1 VSEGPLPLRFAG
13 GGRYERRPPAPPLA
27 PDAAG
32 LERPLAD
39 LPGVRPALARRLAG
53 FGLATVGDLLTHYP
67 RRYEDFTDRKP
78 IGDLKVG
85 EEATVRA
92 AVERVVLEHGRR
104 RRVTLVKAVLRDAS
118 GMMVAVWFNQPWLA
132 KVLEPGMELSLR
144 GAVRVRGGA
153 ASFVVKAH
161 EILAGEGETVHTE
174 GIVPVYP
181 ASESISTRV
190 LRDLVHAARRAARS
204 LPDPL
209 PGTLRAAERLP
220 GKADAVLAIHAPRTP
235 AEATAARER
244 LVLEELLLMQLGLL
258 LHKAAEQ
265 RASRAVPLGRPG
277 AVSAR
282 FVAGLP
288 FSLTEHQRRAIA
300 EIDDDLDGTV
310 PMRRLLQGD
319 VGSGKTV
326 VAVHTLLRAVER
338 GHQGAFMAP
347 TETLAEQHLETLAA
361 LVGPLARCELL
372 TSRLSAAERRAALA
386 RIAAGEADV
395 VIGTHALIQG
405 DVAFADLAVV
415 VVDEQ
420 HRFGVVQ
427 RDEMG
432 RRAAAGGRAPH
443 ALYMTATPI
452 PRTLALTFYG
462 DLDVTVIAGAPAGR
476 TPVATKLYSE
486 RTRPAGY
493 EFLRRQLDRG
503 RQSYVVCPLIDE
515 SEALQSA
522 AAVAEAE
529 RLRAGELRAYRVGV
543 LHGQMKI
550 AERDAA
556 MAAFKA
562 GELDV
567 LVATSVIEVGI
578 DVPNAT
584 VMLIEGAERFGLA
597 QLHQLRGRV
606 GRGTEK
612 SYCLLFTS
620 PRREQL
626 PGDRAG
632 ARLKALRTTSDG
644 FVLADR
650 DLEIRGEGQ
659 LFGTRQSGLPDL
671 KLAKLTRDRE
681 AVVRARQLARE
692 MLARDPHLESPTAAP
707 LADAVRAA
715 FGEELAWLL
724 KA

>member
-1 VSEGPLPLRFAG
+1 MSEGRPPLRFAG
-13 GGRYERRPPAPPLA
+13 GRYDGRPEPPRLA
-27 PDAAG
+27 PDASALAG
-32 LERPLAD
+32 PLAD
-39 LPGVRPALARRLAG
+39 LAGVRPALARRLAG
-53 FGLATVGDLLTHYP
+53 FGLETVGDLLTHYP

-78 IGDLKVG
+78 IADLKVG

-92 AVERVVLEHGRR
+92 TVERVTLDHARR
-104 RRVTLVKAVLRDAS
+104 RRVTLLKVALRDQS
-118 GMMVAVWFNQPWLA
+118 GVIIGVWFNQPWLA
-132 KVLEPGMELSLR
+132 KVLEPGMVLSLR
-144 GAVRVRGGA
+144 GSVRLRAGG

-181 ASESISTRV
+181 ASESISARV

-204 LPDPL
+204 VPDPL
-209 PGTLRAAERLP
+209 SGALRAAERLP
-220 GKADAVLAIHAPRTP
+220 AKADAILAIHAPRSHP
-235 AEATAARER
+235 EAAAARDR

-258 LHKAAEQ
+258 LHKHAQQE
-265 RASRAVPLGRPG
+265 ASSAPVLDRPG
-277 AVSAR
+277 DLAR
-282 FVAGLP
+282 GFLAGLP
-288 FSLTEHQRRAIA
+288 FRLTDHQTQAIA
-300 EIDDDLDGTV
+300 EIDADLERST

-326 VAVHTLLRAVER
+326 VAVHTLVRAVEN

-347 TETLAEQHLETLAA
+347 TETLAEQHLSTMAA
-361 LVGPLARCELL
+361 LLGPLVPCELL
-372 TSRLSAAERRAALA
+372 TSRLTAAERRAALG
-386 RIAAGEADV
+386 RIASGEAAIV
-395 VIGTHALIQG
+395 VGTHALIQG

-420 HRFGVVQ
+420 HRFGVAQ
-427 RDEMG
+427 RDEMP
-432 RRAAAGGRAPH
+432 RRAAAGGRTPH
-443 ALYMTATPI
+443 ALFMTATPI

-476 TPVATKLYSE
+476 TPVATRLVSE
-486 RTRPAGY
+486 GRRSAGY
-493 EFLRRQLDRG
+493 DFVRKQLDRG
-503 RQSYVVCPLIDE
+503 RQAYVVCPLIEE

-522 AAVAEAE
+522 AAMAEAE
-529 RLRAGELRAYRVGV
+529 RLAAGEFRDYEVGV
-543 LHGQMKI
+543 LHGQMKT
-550 AERDAA
+550 ADREAA

-562 GELDV
+562 GATDV

-584 VMLIEGAERFGLA
+584 VMIVEGAERFGLA

-612 SYCLLFTS
+612 SFCLLFTS
-620 PRREQL
+620 PRRERTS
-626 PGDRAG
+626 GERSD
-632 ARLKALRTTSDG
+632 ARLKALRATSDG
-644 FVLADR
+644 FALADR
-650 DLEIRGEGQ
+650 DLELRGEGQ

-681 AVVRARQLARE
+681 AVVRARRLARE
-692 MLARDPHLESPTAAP
+692 ILAGDPQLESPAGRP
-707 LADAVRAA
+707 LADAVREA
-715 FGEELAWLL
+715 FGDELAWLL

>member
-1 VSEGPLPLRFAG
+1 VSAGRSLLRFAG
-13 GGRYERRPPAPPLA
+13 GLYDQRPQPPRLA
-27 PDAAG
+27 PDSSG
-32 LERPLAD
+32 LARLLAE
-39 LPGVRPALARRLAG
+39 LPGVRPALAKRLAG
-53 FGLATVGDLLTHYP
+53 FGLETVGDLLTHYP
-67 RRYEDFTDRKP
+67 RRYEDFTDRKA
-78 IGDLKVG
+78 IADLKVG

-92 AVERVVLEHGRR
+92 TVERVTLDHGHR
-104 RRVTLVKAVLRDAS
+104 RRVTLLKAVLRDQS
-118 GMMVAVWFNQPWLA
+118 GIMIGVWFNQPWLA
-132 KVLEPGMELSLR
+132 KVLEPGMVLSLR
-144 GAVRVRGGA
+144 GGVRLSGGG

-190 LRDLVHAARRAARS
+190 LRDLVHEVRRTARS
-204 LPDPL
+204 VPDPL
-209 PGTLRAAERLP
+209 SGALRAAEGLP
-220 GKADAVLAIHAPRTP
+220 TKADAVLAIHAPRSHP
-235 AEATAARER
+235 EAAAARER

-258 LHKAAEQ
+258 LHKDAEQ
-265 RASRAVPLGRPG
+265 RASSAPALGAAG
-277 AVSAR
+277 ETSSA
-282 FVAGLP
+282 FLSGLP
-288 FSLTEHQRRAIA
+288 FVLTAHQVNAIA
-300 EIDDDLDGTV
+300 EIDADLERAT

-326 VAVHTLLRAVER
+326 VAVHTLLRAVEK

-347 TETLAEQHLETLAA
+347 TETLAEQHLETMRA
-361 LVGPLARCELL
+361 LLGPLVACELL
-372 TSRLSAAERRAALA
+372 TSRLTAAERRGALA
-386 RIAAGEADV
+386 RIASGEVA
-395 VIGTHALIQG
+395 IAAGTHALIQG

-432 RRAAAGGRAPH
+432 RRAAVGGRTPH

-462 DLDVTVIAGAPAGR
+462 DLDVTVIAGSPAGR
-476 TPVATKLYSE
+476 RPVVTRLVSE
-486 RTRPAGY
+486 GRRAAGY
-493 EFLRRQLDRG
+493 DLVRKELAKG
-503 RQSYVVCPLIDE
+503 RQAYVVCPLIEE

-529 RLRAGELRAYRVGV
+529 RLAAAEFRDYTVAV
-543 LHGQMKI
+543 LHGQMKT

-556 MAAFKA
+556 MSAFKSGA
-562 GELDV
+562 VDV

-606 GRGTEK
+606 GRGTAR

-620 PRREQL
+620 PRGERV
-626 PGDRAG
+626 PGERSD
-632 ARLKALRTTSDG
+632 ARLKALCATSDG

-671 KLAKLTRDRE
+671 KLAKLTRDRD
-681 AVVRARQLARE
+681 AVVRARRLARAIL
-692 MLARDPHLESPTAAP
+692 LADPALDAPADAP
-707 LADAVRAA
+707 LAAAVRAA
-715 FGEELAWLL
+715 FGDELSWLL

>member
-1 VSEGPLPLRFAG
+1 
-13 GGRYERRPPAPPLA
+13 
-27 PDAAG
+27 
-32 LERPLAD
+32 
-39 LPGVRPALARRLAG
+39 
-53 FGLATVGDLLTHYP
+53 
-67 RRYEDFTDRKP
+67 
-78 IGDLKVG
+78 
-85 EEATVRA
+85 
-92 AVERVVLEHGRR
+92 
-104 RRVTLVKAVLRDAS
+104 
-118 GMMVAVWFNQPWLA
+118 
-132 KVLEPGMELSLR
+132 
-144 GAVRVRGGA
+144 
-153 ASFVVKAH
+153 VVKAH

-181 ASESISTRV
+181 ASESISARV
-190 LRDLVHAARRAARS
+190 LRDLVHDARRAARS
-204 LPDPL
+204 VPDPL
-209 PGTLRAAERLP
+209 SGTMRAAERLP
-220 GKADAVLAIHAPRTP
+220 AKADAVLAIHAPRSHP
-235 AEATAARER
+235 EAAAARER

-258 LHKAAEQ
+258 LHKSAEQ
-265 RASRAVPLGRPG
+265 RASRALALGRAG
-277 AVSAR
+277 ETAAR
-282 FVAGLP
+282 FLSGLP
-288 FSLTEHQRRAIA
+288 FALTAHQTKAIA
-300 EIDDDLDGTV
+300 EIDADLERTT

-326 VAVHTLLRAVER
+326 VAVHTLLRAVEK

-347 TETLAEQHLETLAA
+347 TETLAEQHLETLRA
-361 LVGPLARCELL
+361 LLGPLLTCELL
-372 TSRLSAAERRAALA
+372 TSRLTAAERRAALA
-386 RIAAGEADV
+386 GIASGRAAIV
-395 VIGTHALIQG
+395 VGTHALIQS
-405 DVAFADLAVV
+405 DVEFRDLAVV

-432 RRAAAGGRAPH
+432 RRAAAGGRTPH

-462 DLDVTVIAGAPAGR
+462 DLDVTVIGGAPAGR
-476 TPVATKLYSE
+476 TPVVTRLISE
-486 RTRPAGY
+486 GRRAAGY
-493 EFLRRQLDRG
+493 DSVRKQLDKG
-503 RQSYVVCPLIDE
+503 RQAYVVCPLIEE
-515 SEALQSA
+515 SEALESA

-529 RLRAGELRAYRVGV
+529 RLAAGEFRAYAVGV
-543 LHGQMKI
+543 LHGQMKT
-550 AERDAA
+550 AEREAA

-562 GELDV
+562 GTTDV

-584 VMLIEGAERFGLA
+584 VMIIEGAERFGLA

-620 PRREQL
+620 PRREQSS
-626 PGDRAG
+626 GERSD
-632 ARLKALRTTSDG
+632 ARLQALRATSDG
-644 FVLADR
+644 FALADR

-681 AVVRARQLARE
+681 AVVRARRLARE
-692 MLARDPHLESPTAAP
+692 ILAGDPYRESPPDAP

-715 FGEELAWLL
+715 FGDELAWLL

>member
-1 VSEGPLPLRFAG
+1 MSGRPLLRFAG
-13 GGRYERRPPAPPLA
+13 GRYDERPQPPFLA
-27 PDAAG
+27 PDASG
-32 LERPLAD
+32 LSRPLAD

-53 FGLATVGDLLTHYP
+53 FGLATVGDLLEHYP
-67 RRYEDFTDRKP
+67 RRYEDFTDRKA
-78 IGDLKVG
+78 IAALKVG

-92 AVERVVLEHGRR
+92 TVERVTLEHGHR
-104 RRVTLVKAVLRDAS
+104 RRVTILKAVLRDQS
-118 GMMVAVWFNQPWLA
+118 GVMIGVWFNQPWLA
-132 KVLEPGMELSLR
+132 KVLEQGMVLSLR
-144 GAVRVRGGA
+144 GSVRRSGGGA
-153 ASFVVKAH
+153 SFTVKAH

-181 ASESISTRV
+181 ASESISARV
-190 LRDLVHAARRAARS
+190 LRDLVHESRRVARS
-204 LPDPL
+204 VPDPL

-220 GKADAVLAIHAPRTP
+220 TRADAVLAIHAPRSH
-235 AEATAARER
+235 AEAAAARER

-258 LHKAAEQ
+258 LHKRAAQ
-265 RASRAVPLGRPG
+265 QAASAVSLGRPG
-277 AVSAR
+277 ATAAR

-288 FSLTEHQRRAIA
+288 FTLTDHQVRALA
-300 EIDDDLDGTV
+300 EIDADLERDT

-326 VAVHTLLRAVER
+326 VALHTLLRAVEK

-347 TETLAEQHLETLAA
+347 TETLAEQHLETMTA
-361 LVGPLARCELL
+361 LLGPLVACELL
-372 TSRLSAAERRAALA
+372 TSRLTAAERRAALG
-386 RIAAGEADV
+386 RIASGEAHIV
-395 VIGTHALIQG
+395 VGTHALIQG
-405 DVAFADLAVV
+405 DVAFRDLAVV

-427 RDEMG
+427 RDEMA
-432 RRAAAGGRAPH
+432 RRATADGGRPPH
-443 ALYMTATPI
+443 TLFMTATPI

-476 TPVATKLYSE
+476 TPVATRLVSE
-486 RTRPAGY
+486 GRRAAGY
-493 EFLRRQLDRG
+493 AFVRKQLDRG
-503 RQSYVVCPLIDE
+503 RQAYVVCPLIEE

-529 RLRAGELRAYRVGV
+529 RLAASEFSAYRVDV
-543 LHGQMKI
+543 LHGQMK
-550 AERDAA
+550 AVERDAA

-562 GELDV
+562 GEIDV

-578 DVPNAT
+578 DVANAT
-584 VMLIEGAERFGLA
+584 VMVIEGAERFGLA

-612 SYCLLFTS
+612 SFCLLFTS
-620 PRREQL
+620 RGEERN
-626 PGDRAG
+626 AG
-632 ARLKALRTTSDG
+632 ERSSARLQALRSTSDG

-659 LFGTRQSGLPDL
+659 LFGARQSGLPDL

-681 AVVRARQLARE
+681 AVVRARRLAKE
-692 MLARDPHLESPTAAP
+692 ILAADPGLESPAHVP
-707 LADAVRAA
+707 LADAVRSA
-715 FGEELAWLL
+715 FGDELAWLL